1 MNAPP
6 LHFEKL
12 RFGYSGTPLFDGLD
26 LDLQAEQVTAILGPN
41 GSGKTTLLRLATRL
55 VRPEAGTVL
64 LSGRDVASLAPR
76 EVARLVAV
84 VPQEEPSLFPF
95 SVEETVLMARSPWS
109 TGFGFATA
117 LDRARARECLEV
129 VEALHLLE
137 RDVTKL
143 SGGER
148 QRVLLARA
156 LAQDAPLLVLDEPT
170 SHLDLRHQVAILRLL
185 ERLKEEQG
193 RTVVVISHDV
203 NLCSRFADRM
213 VLLAPGEV
221 LAVGTP
227 EDVLRPELLSRAYGT
242 SISVRRIDGLDSP
255 HVFPD

>member
-1 MNAPP
+1 MTTSP
-6 LHFEKL
+6 LEFRELAFRYASTPIFAGLNL
-12 RFGYSGTPLFDGLD
+12 RIEPG
-26 LDLQAEQVTAILGPN
+26 QVTAVLGPN
-41 GSGKTTLLRLATRL
+41 GSGKTTLLRLATRIL
-55 VRPEAGTVL
+55 RPAGGTVAL
-64 LSGRDVASLAPR
+64 AGRDVSVLTPR

-95 SVEETVLMARSPWS
+95 SVEETVLMARSPWNS
-109 TGFGFATA
+109 GFGFATA
-117 LDRARARECLEV
+117 LDRKRAAECLEV
-129 VEALHLLE
+129 VEAGHLLR
-137 RDVTKL
+137 RDVTRL

-170 SHLDLRHQVAILRLL
+170 SHLDLKHQVGILRLL
-185 ERLKEEQG
+185 ERLKAAEG

-213 VLLAPGEV
+213 VLLAAGAILADGAPAEV
-221 LAVGTP
+221 L
-227 EDVLRPELLSRAYGT
+227 RSELLSEAYGT
-242 SISVRRIDGLDSP
+242 RISVRRVDGLDWP

>member
-1 MNAPP
+1 MTAAPLEFRKVAFSYPGNAI
-6 LHFEKL
+6 
-12 RFGYSGTPLFDGLD
+12 FGGLD
-26 LDLQAEQVTAILGPN
+26 LRIEPGQVTAVLGPN
-41 GSGKTTLLRLATRL
+41 GSGKTTLLRLATRVL
-55 VRPEAGTVL
+55 RPAGGTVAL
-64 LSGRDVASLAPR
+64 AGKDVAALTPR

-84 VPQEEPSLFPF
+84 VPQEEASLFPF
-95 SVEETVLMARSPWS
+95 SVEETVLMARSPWNS
-109 TGFGFATA
+109 GFGFATA
-117 LDRARARECLEV
+117 LDRERAAECLAV
-129 VEALHLLE
+129 VEATHLLR

-170 SHLDLRHQVAILRLL
+170 SHLDLKHQVAILRLL
-185 ERLKEEQG
+185 DRLKAAEG

-213 VLLAPGEV
+213 VLLAAGAILADGPPVEV
-221 LAVGTP
+221 LQ
-227 EDVLRPELLSRAYGT
+227 PELLSRAYGT
-242 SISVRRIDGLDSP
+242 SISVRRVDGLDSP

>member
-1 MNAPP
+1 MSAPP
-6 LHFEKL
+6 LEFRGL
-12 RFGYSGTPLFDGLD
+12 CFRYPGNPVFRGLD
-26 LDLQAEQVTAILGPN
+26 LRIEPGQVTAILGRN
-41 GSGKTTLLRLATRL
+41 GSGKTTLLRLATRVL
-55 VRPEAGTVL
+55 SPEGGTVL
-64 LSGRDVASLAPR
+64 LAGRDASRLCPR

-95 SVEETVLMARSPWS
+95 SVEETVLMGRSPWHS
-109 TGFGFATA
+109 GFGFATED
-117 LDRARARECLEV
+117 DRSRAAKSLAV
-129 VEALHLLE
+129 VEAESLIR

-156 LAQDAPLLVLDEPT
+156 LAQDTPLLVLDEPT
-170 SHLDLRHQVAILRLL
+170 SHLDLRHQVSVLRLL

-213 VLLAPGEV
+213 VLLAAGSILADGTPAEV
-221 LAVGTP
+221 LRA
-227 EDVLRPELLSRAYGT
+227 DLLSRAYGT
-242 SISVRRIDGLDSP
+242 SISVRHVDGLDSP